1 MKLVKFGNVL
11 VNPQYVIAVQ
21 QTMQE
26 GHCCL
31 CFAHELN
38 SLGKTKFLV
47 KGTLEQVAER
57 LGATI
62 G

>member
-1 MKLVKFGNVL
+1 MKLVKFGNVF

-31 CFAHELN
+31 CFAHDLN
-38 SLGKTKFLV
+38 SLRNTFLAN
-47 KGTLEQVAER
+47 GTLEQVAER

-62 G
+62 A